1 MSDIISQ
8 AIALYTSAP
17 NAANKGNFIPPLLK
31 ERGLGGEA
39 VFQNSL
45 KFAVTPLKFVT
56 FGLKSVTLHATFKIT
71 RQPYEQHLLHRTY
84 HTR

>member
-39 VFQNSL
+39 VRAVGAVEAGATSL
-45 KFAVTPLKFVT
+45 LILDAPW
-56 FGLKSVTLHATFKIT
+56 A
-71 RQPYEQHLLHRTY
+71 R
-84 HTR
+84 